1 MDRVQV
7 CTVED
12 FPFVTGVYW
21 AVQTLTTVGYGD
33 LDINKDESKVF
44 VIVYAVFGAPA
55 AYVLRALTGLAGTAL
70 TVTSLAAMAC
80 LWVEH
85 DQARKVQKMIEHG
98 LTMKMINVIDIQ
110 KTVTSTK
117 HCYVDDVCG

>member
-1 MDRVQV
+1 MDPVQV
-7 CTVED
+7 CSVEG
-12 FPFVTGVYW
+12 FSLVTGVYW

-33 LDINKDESKVF
+33 LDISKDESKVF
-44 VIVYAVFGAPA
+44 VIVYAVFGAA
-55 AYVLRALTGLAGTAL
+55 AGSGLRVLTGLTGTAL

-110 KTVTSTK
+110 KTVTQQ
-117 HCYVDDVCG
+117 HRMHVDDV